1 MPCTLTVF
9 FYSGLDRTLRNLAGS
24 PGEAAAEQGF
34 PGKGNRL
41 GGDGPAGTPPP
52 NVQPTGADAGG
63 FKGLIYR
70 VADVYHGLDPQL
82 KVLCWVLFLYVVIQT
97 FF

>member
-1 MPCTLTVF
+1 MLCILTIF

-24 PGEAAAEQGF
+24 PGEAATEQGF

-41 GGDGPAGTPPP
+41 GGDGLAGAPPP

-70 VADVYHGLDPQL
+70 VADVYHELDPQL
-82 KVLCWVLFLYVVIQT
+82 KVLCWVLFLYVAIQI